1 MLTIFAEED
10 RFEIINLEDGQ
21 GRIENKCGI

>member
-21 GRIENKCGI
+21 GRIENKCSI